1 MTLTSAY
8 RDICRALA
16 AAWLS
21 ARGGFEFQ
29 VADSVPPLTDGR
41 PARTVLLAGNAG
53 PGMWEAFSRAEHHQP
68 NPLDRWSR
76 AILETI
82 AARHNGGV
90 VMPSDGPPFAPF
102 KRWAMRAEPVYP
114 SPLGILIH
122 PRWGL
127 WHGYRGALIFAEALP
142 QPRPETLAN
151 PCESCAER
159 PCLTACPVEA
169 FTGSQYRVD
178 ACAEHLRGENS
189 ANCQT
194 AGCLAR
200 RACPVGRDTTYGP
213 EQSSFHM
220 ASFLAYGD
228 V

>member
-90 VMPSDGPPFAPF
+90 VMPSDGYPHPPEMGFMAWISRCTYF
-102 KRWAMRAEPVYP
+102 CRSAASTAARDSGESLRKLRRTSLSYRLP
-114 SPLGILIH
+114 SRGVHRIAV
-122 PRWGL
+122 PR
-127 WHGYRGALIFAEALP
+127 
-142 QPRPETLAN
+142 
-151 PCESCAER
+151 
-159 PCLTACPVEA
+159 
-169 FTGSQYRVD
+169 
-178 ACAEHLRGENS
+178 
-189 ANCQT
+189 
-194 AGCLAR
+194 
-200 RACPVGRDTTYGP
+200 
-213 EQSSFHM
+213 
-220 ASFLAYGD
+220 
-228 V
+228 